1 MTERIAETDRYCDER
16 PLIGISSCLLGQKV
30 RYDGTAKRDR
40 WIVEQ
45 LGNHV
50 DYRAVC
56 PEVAIGLGT
65 PRPPIRLV
73 GTPENAR
80 VVGVDDPSLD
90 VTEALESFA
99 LTTASQM
106 TDISGYVFMS
116 KSPSCGMERVK
127 LYADKGPAQKKG
139 VGAYAG
145 VLMQALP
152 NLPCEEEGR
161 LHDAM
166 LRENF
171 VNRVFAY
178 RRWQSL
184 RAGRLDARS
193 LIDFHA
199 RHKYMVMAHS
209 HAAYQRLGRLL
220 SHLKG
225 VDLERIADAYE
236 AEFMTAL
243 KRRAGR
249 KRHVNVLQHI
259 QGYLKTRID
268 GSDKRELADSI
279 EAYRREE
286 VPLVVPVKLLR
297 SYFRRNPDDYI
308 DRQWYLDPYPESL
321 GLRNGI

>member
-1 MTERIAETDRYCDER
+1 MRYAER

-40 WIVEQ
+40 WIVDQ
-45 LGNHV
+45 LGHYV
-50 DYRAVC
+50 DYRGVC
-56 PEVAIGLGT
+56 PEMAIGLGT

-73 GTPENAR
+73 GTPDAMR
-80 VVGVDDPSLD
+80 VVGVDDPTLD

-99 LTTASQM
+99 LTTASESR
-106 TDISGYVFMS
+106 DLSGYVFMS

-127 LYADKGPAQKKG
+127 LYSDKGPGVKKG
-139 VGAYAG
+139 VGAYAR
-145 VLMQALP
+145 VLMEALP
-152 NLPCEEEGR
+152 HLPCEEEGR
-161 LHDAM
+161 LHDPM

-178 RRWQSL
+178 RRWQTL
-184 RAGRLDARS
+184 RAAGLDAKA
-193 LIDFHA
+193 LIDFHS

-209 HAAYQRLGRLL
+209 QAAYRRLGRLL
-220 SHLKG
+220 SNLKG
-225 VDLERIADAYE
+225 VDLDQVADAYE
-236 AEFMTAL
+236 GEFMTAL
-243 KRRAGR
+243 KRRIGR

-286 VPLVVPVKLLR
+286 VPLIVPTMLLR

-308 DRQWYLDPYPESL
+308 DRQWYLDPYPEAL

>member
-1 MTERIAETDRYCDER
+1 MTYAER
-16 PLIGISSCLLGQKV
+16 PTIGISSCLVGQKV
-30 RYDGTAKRDR
+30 RYDGSAKRDR
-40 WIVEQ
+40 WIVDE
-45 LGNHV
+45 LGKFV
-50 DYRAVC
+50 DYQPVC

-73 GTPENAR
+73 GTPDAYR
-80 VVGVDDPSLD
+80 VVGVDDATVD
-90 VTEALESFA
+90 VTRALEDFA
-99 LTTASQM
+99 LDMSGQLGG
-106 TDISGYVFMS
+106 ISGYVFMS

-127 LYADKGPAQKKG
+127 LYADNGYASKKG
-139 VGAYAG
+139 VGAYAR

-171 VNRVFAY
+171 VNRVFTY
-178 RRWQSL
+178 RRWQTL
-184 RAGRLDARS
+184 RGQGLTAKS
-193 LIDFHA
+193 LIGFHS

-209 HAAYQRLGRLL
+209 QAAYQRLGRLL

-225 VDLERIADAYE
+225 VDLAKVGDAYE
-236 AEFMTAL
+236 AELMTAL
-243 KRRAGR
+243 KRRVGR

-268 GSDKRELADSI
+268 GSDKQELADSI

-297 SYFRRNPDDYI
+297 HYFRRNPDNYI
-308 DRQWYLDPYPESL
+308 DQQWYLDPYPESL
-321 GLRNGI
+321 GLRNAI

>member
-1 MTERIAETDRYCDER
+1 MHYAER
-16 PLIGISSCLLGQKV
+16 PLLGISSCLLGQKV

-45 LGNHV
+45 LGRHV
-50 DYRAVC
+50 DYRPIC
-56 PEVAIGLGT
+56 PEMAIGLGT

-73 GTPENAR
+73 GSPDDMR
-80 VVGVDDPSLD
+80 VVGVEDPSVD
-90 VTEALESFA
+90 VTDALETFA
-99 LTTASQM
+99 LNTAGELGG
-106 TDISGYVFMS
+106 ISGYVFMS

-127 LYADKGPAQKKG
+127 LYNAKGHAEKKG
-139 VGAYAG
+139 VGIYAR
-145 VLMQALP
+145 VLMHSLP
-152 NLPCEEEGR
+152 SLPCEEEGR
-161 LHDAM
+161 LNDPM

-184 RAGRLDARS
+184 RAQGLSAKA
-193 LIDFHA
+193 LVDFHA

-209 HAAYQRLGRLL
+209 QAAYQRLGRLL
-220 SHLKG
+220 SNLKG
-225 VDLERIADAYE
+225 VDLERVADAYE

-249 KRHVNVLQHI
+249 KRHVNALQHI
-259 QGYLKTRID
+259 QGYLKDRID
-268 GSDKRELADSI
+268 GGDKRELAESI

-286 VPLVVPVKLLR
+286 VPLVVPMKLLR
-297 SYFRRNPDDYI
+297 HYFRRNPDHYI

-321 GLRNGI
+321 GLRNAI

>member
-1 MTERIAETDRYCDER
+1 MHYAER

-40 WIVEQ
+40 WIVEK
-45 LGNHV
+45 LGRYV
-50 DYRAVC
+50 DYQPIC

-73 GTPENAR
+73 GTPDAAR
-80 VVGVDDPSLD
+80 VVGVEDPAVD
-90 VTEALESFA
+90 VTHALEDFA
-99 LTTASQM
+99 LNSAAQLGG
-106 TDISGYVFMS
+106 ISGYVFMS

-127 LYADKGPAQKKG
+127 LYNDAGHAEKKG
-139 VGAYAG
+139 VGAYAR
-145 VLMQALP
+145 VLMQSLP

-161 LHDAM
+161 LNDPL

-184 RAGRLDARS
+184 RGAGLSAKA

-209 HAAYQRLGRLL
+209 QAAYQRLGRLL

-225 VDLERIADAYE
+225 VDLERVADAYE
-236 AEFMTAL
+236 AEFMVAL

-249 KRHVNVLQHI
+249 KRHVNALQHI
-259 QGYLKTRID
+259 QGYLKERID
-268 GSDKRELADSI
+268 GGDRQELAESI

-286 VPLVVPVKLLR
+286 VPLVVPMKLLR
-297 SYFRRNPDDYI
+297 HYFRRNPDHYI
-308 DRQWYLDPYPESL
+308 DQQWYLNPYPESL
-321 GLRNGI
+321 GLRNAI

>member
-1 MTERIAETDRYCDER
+1 MVSMAIQYAER

-45 LGNHV
+45 LGRYV
-50 DYRAVC
+50 DYEPIC
-56 PEVAIGLGT
+56 PENAIGLGT
-65 PRPPIRLV
+65 PRPPIRLLSIA
-73 GTPENAR
+73 NDIR
-80 VVGVDDPSLD
+80 VVGVEDPSVD
-90 VTEALESFA
+90 VTEALETFA
-99 LTTASQM
+99 LNTAAHLGR
-106 TDISGYVFMS
+106 ISGYVFMS

-127 LYADKGPAQKKG
+127 LYNASGQAEKKG
-139 VGAYAG
+139 VGAYAR
-145 VLMQALP
+145 VLMGSLP
-152 NLPCEEEGR
+152 HLPCEEEGR
-161 LHDAM
+161 LNDPV

-184 RAGRLDARS
+184 RAAGLGPGA

-209 HAAYQRLGRLL
+209 QAAYQRLGRLL

-225 VDLERIADAYE
+225 VDLEKVADAYE
-236 AEFMTAL
+236 AEFMAAL

-249 KRHVNVLQHI
+249 KRHVNALQHI
-259 QGYLKTRID
+259 QGYLKDRID
-268 GSDKRELADSI
+268 GSDRQELADSI

-286 VPLVVPVKLLR
+286 VPLVVPMKLLR
-297 SYFRRNPDDYI
+297 HYFRRNPDNYI
-308 DRQWYLDPYPESL
+308 DRQWYLDPYPEAL
-321 GLRNGI
+321 GLRNTI

>member
-1 MTERIAETDRYCDER
+1 MRYAER

-30 RYDGTAKRDR
+30 RYDGTAKRNSWLVDR
-40 WIVEQ
+40 F
-45 LGNHV
+45 GKHV
-50 DYRAVC
+50 DYRPIC
-56 PEVAIGLGT
+56 PEMAIGMPT

-73 GTPENAR
+73 GTPGQTR
-80 VVGVDDPSLD
+80 VLGVEDPTVD
-90 VTEALESFA
+90 VTDKLEDFA
-99 LTTASQM
+99 FNTTAELR
-106 TDISGYVFMS
+106 DVSGYVFMS

-127 LYADKGPAQKKG
+127 LYNDKGHAEKKG
-139 VGAYAG
+139 VGAYARAI
-145 VLMQALP
+145 MASLP
-152 NLPCEEEGR
+152 NLPYEEEGR
-161 LHDAM
+161 LNDPL

-171 VNRVFAY
+171 VNRVYAY

-184 RAGRLDARS
+184 RAIGLAAKD

-199 RHKYMVMAHS
+199 RHKYMVMIHS
-209 HAAYQRLGRLL
+209 QAAYQRLGRLL
-220 SHLKG
+220 SQLKG
-225 VDLERIADAYE
+225 VDLERVADAYE

-249 KRHVNVLQHI
+249 KRHVNALQHI

-268 GSDKRELADSI
+268 GDDRRELAESI

-297 SYFRRNPDDYI
+297 HYFRRNPDHYI

-321 GLRNGI
+321 GLRNTI